1 MSEFTPDEVKS
12 VVLNARKFEGADL
25 RDIDLR
31 GADLMLTN
39 HASLQKVSPWS
50 SFQSMGSDNEKL

>member
-1 MSEFTPDEVKS
+1 MAKFTREEVIQ
-12 VVLNARKFEGADL
+12 VVLGARKCEGAYL
-25 RDIDLR
+25 QDIDLR